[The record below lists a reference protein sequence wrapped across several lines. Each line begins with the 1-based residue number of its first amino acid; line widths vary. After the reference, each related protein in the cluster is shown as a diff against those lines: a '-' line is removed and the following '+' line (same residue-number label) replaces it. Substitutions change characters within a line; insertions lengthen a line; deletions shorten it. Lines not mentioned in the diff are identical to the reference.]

1 MVGRAAMYPWIIEQ
15 RVSARRQGLNAVDLF
30 IAPSRTACELLIR
43 NGVDAKR
50 IVLEPHGIEALGRQ
64 PIPPFDGR
72 LVRFGYVGRI
82 APDKGLHLIFEALDQ
97 LRDVGPFEL
106 RIVGKAQETLA
117 QDYLDRLLAGY
128 SGPAAIDILGYRAPD
143 ELASVLSQI
152 DVLIV
157 PSLVPEAF
165 GLTVVEA
172 FSVGRPVIV
181 SKSGALPELVRDGI
195 DGFVVGRNDSHVL
208 AERMHSLILNPSSIL
223 ALADAAPP
231 VRSIED
237 YADAIE
243 RVYDSV
249 MAKGKPA
256 AAHL

>member
-1 MVGRAAMYPWIIEQ
+1 LVFDALRLLGELAARVELVIVG
-15 RVSARRQGLNAVDLF
+15 
-30 IAPSRTACELLIR
+30 APRGADAERYLEELL
-43 NGVDAKR
+43 
-50 IVLEPHGIEALGRQ
+50 ESYQ
-64 PIPPFDGR
+64 
-72 LVRFGYVGRI
+72 
-82 APDKGLHLIFEALDQ
+82 
-97 LRDVGPFEL
+97 
-106 RIVGKAQETLA
+106 
-117 QDYLDRLLAGY
+117 
-128 SGPAAIDILGYRAPD
+128 GPAATIQRGFVEPSRMADQYASIDIL
-143 ELASVLSQI
+143 V
-152 DVLIV
+152 V
-157 PSLVPEAF
+157 PSIVPEAF
-165 GLTVVEA
+165 GLTVAEA

-195 DGFVVGRNDSHVL
+195 DGFVVGRNDSHIL

-249 MAKGKPA
+249 MAKGEPA